1 VWKMAGAG
9 WCCAALLSI
18 PMFFLFHTNINK
30 KGVTVC
36 ENVFRDLSLSYRQAF
51 LTFIAIVV
59 FFIPLVILV
68 ICYTRIFVKIARKA
82 NEGARN
88 KRTSLKSGKVHLQ
101 STPSSSLPRAKIKT
115 LKMTF
120 VIICVFI
127 VCSLPY
133 FIAEMIMS
141 YGDYCLISKE
151 LVSVLAGLAPSNSA
165 TNPFVFLLFNANI
178 KWIKDLKAC
187 RSNKRSPQ
195 RGYVYSSTSTANTHY
210 YVHGNGAQSYQPTAR
225 VNHERLQMYSVN
237 RSSLV
242 DQSVLS

>member
-1 VWKMAGAG
+1 
-9 WCCAALLSI
+9 
-18 PMFFLFHTNINK
+18 MFFLFHTKTNDE
-30 KGVTVC
+30 GVPVC
-36 ENVFRDLSLSYRQAF
+36 ENIFRDLSLSYRQAYMT
-51 LTFIAIVV
+51 LIAIVV

-68 ICYTRIFVKIARKA
+68 VCYTRIFIKIARKA
-82 NEGARN
+82 NEGSRN
-88 KRTSLKSGKVHLQ
+88 RRTSIKSGKIHLQ

-141 YGDYCLISKE
+141 YGDFCLISNE

-178 KWIKDLKAC
+178 KWIKDLKQC
-187 RSNKRSPQ
+187 GSNKRSPQ

-210 YVHGNGAQSYQPTAR
+210 YVQGNGAHVYQPSAR
-225 VNHERLQMYSVN
+225 VNHERLQMYSMN
-237 RSSLV
+237 KSSLL
-242 DQSVLS
+242 DQSMLA